1 MNDEGRGLLAHAA
14 DGSGAM
20 AFQERV
26 HIQVRVWI
34 VEKAIIAF
42 EIMAVATGG
51 LRIRAAGLGRL
62 VADNLDQPACQSFI
76 TQLTISKFV
85 LCQFVTPIFKGA
97 FGEFHN
103 IAFVYQCNRR

>member
-1 MNDEGRGLLAHAA
+1 
-14 DGSGAM
+14 M

-62 VADNLDQPACQSFI
+62 VADNLDQPACLSFI

-85 LCQFVTPIFKGA
+85 LCPARAIQAA
-97 FGEFHN
+97 FR
-103 IAFVYQCNRR
+103 A